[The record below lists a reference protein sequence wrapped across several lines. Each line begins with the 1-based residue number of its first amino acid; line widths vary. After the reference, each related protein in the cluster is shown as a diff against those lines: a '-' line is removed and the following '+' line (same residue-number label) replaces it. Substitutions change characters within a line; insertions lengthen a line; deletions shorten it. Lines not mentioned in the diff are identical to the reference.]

1 MWQKRIFRIG
11 AGCGIEIRGA
21 DLRVVALRSRSAG
34 VTVLGRA
41 VLHAFR
47 ERPAH
52 EWGAEYAAFLKQHG
66 LSHLAATVSLPRNE
80 VIVRQ
85 IQLPPVSGK
94 ELAAAVA
101 YQLETLH
108 PFGEDEVCYAF
119 APLAEK
125 GAGKSQIPVSVVIAE
140 KSKVDAYADLFESA
154 GIAVSAFTV
163 TAASF
168 YAGMRVRWDS
178 PPAPFLISDVRHHK
192 LEFFG
197 ESASHPAFSA
207 EFDLSSMPAAR
218 VLQLAG
224 AELRLREDE
233 IAPLIACGRGES
245 EEGDASCDAA
255 LGDSQTAGFDLR
267 PVSALLPSPLAA
279 PGDFDMGRD
288 GAALAVAL
296 ESACPRLG
304 WRTNLL
310 PPARRKSSSR
320 WMYAPTAVL
329 VAALLLLALAFVARP
344 LIQNRNYTQRLAT
357 ETAQLSKLA
366 MQVNQTKAKSDE
378 ATRKADLLRSLTQR
392 TQADLRILD
401 ELSAL
406 IPDTVWLN
414 SLDLNDQGVQISGE
428 SATAAPLLGILN
440 ESKWLTNAA
449 FMTSLLKVEGGE
461 RFQIAAERRK
471 AEELE
476 ANPPPAVA
484 APAAAAPQ
492 APASEPAS
500 STLSTVGGEKE
511 AGRQEGR

>member
-21 DLRVVALRSRSAG
+21 DLRIVVLKSRPAG
-34 VTVLGRA
+34 VTVLGRT

-52 EWGAEYAAFLKQHG
+52 EWGAEYAAFLKQFG

-80 VIVRQ
+80 VLVRQ
-85 IQLPPVSGK
+85 VQLPPVSGK

-108 PFGEDEVCYAF
+108 PFGDDEVCYAF
-119 APLAEK
+119 APLAGKE
-125 GAGKSQIPVSVVIAE
+125 AGKSQIPVSVVIAE
-140 KSKVDAYADLFESA
+140 KAKVDAYADLFESA

-163 TAASF
+163 TAAAF

-178 PPAPFLISDVRHHK
+178 PPAPFLIADIRHRK

-207 EFDLSSMPAAR
+207 EFDLSSTPATR

-224 AELRLREDE
+224 AELRLGEDE

-255 LGDSQTAGFDLR
+255 LGESQTAGFDLR
-267 PVSALLPSPLAA
+267 PVSELLPSPLSA

-288 GAALAVAL
+288 GAVLAVAL

-304 WRTNLL
+304 WRANLL
-310 PPARRKSSSR
+310 PPARRKASSQ
-320 WMYAPTAVL
+320 WMYAPTVVL
-329 VAALLLLALAFVARP
+329 LAASLLLGLAFVVRP

-357 ETAQLSKLA
+357 ETAELVKVA
-366 MQVNQTKAKSDE
+366 MQVNQTKAQSDE

-392 TQADLRILD
+392 TQQDLRILD
-401 ELSAL
+401 ELSIL
-406 IPDTVWLN
+406 IPDTVWLT
-414 SLDLNDQGVQISGE
+414 SLDLNDQGVQINGQ
-428 SATAAPLLGILN
+428 SAAAAPLLGVLN

-449 FMTSLLKVEGGE
+449 FTTSLLKVEGGE
-461 RFQIAAERRK
+461 RFQIAGRSRS
-471 AEELE
+471 
-476 ANPPPAVA
+476 PPPT
-484 APAAAAPQ
+484 
-492 APASEPAS
+492 ASAS
-500 STLSTVGGEKE
+500 PPGSSSPSH
-511 AGRQEGR
+511 R